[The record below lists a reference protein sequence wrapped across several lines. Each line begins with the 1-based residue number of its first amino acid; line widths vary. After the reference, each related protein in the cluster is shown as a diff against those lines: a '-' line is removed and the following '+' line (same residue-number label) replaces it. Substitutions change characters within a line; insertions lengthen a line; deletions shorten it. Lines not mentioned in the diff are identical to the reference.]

1 MKLIFGKSQSDWQLA
16 AAMDK
21 ECSLKLDPKEVC
33 ECRSVAAAGTQFV
46 SQLKAIGHRQQQ
58 NYQPDLIIVRR
69 AIGEEQ
75 LVQL

>member
-1 MKLIFGKSQSDWQLA
+1 MKLFFGKSQSDWQLA

-21 ECSLKLDPKEVC
+21 ECSLKLDPTEVC
-33 ECRSVAAAGTQFV
+33 ECRTVAAAGTQFV
-46 SQLKAIGHRQQQ
+46 SQLKAIGQTKQQ

-69 AIGEEQ
+69 AIREER

>member
-1 MKLIFGKSQSDWQLA
+1 MKLFFGKSQSDWQLA

-21 ECSLKLDPKEVC
+21 ECSLKLDPTEVC
-33 ECRSVAAAGTQFV
+33 ECRTVAAAGTQLV

>member
-16 AAMDK
+16 AALDK
-21 ECSLKLDPKEVC
+21 ECSLKLDPTEVC
-33 ECRSVAAAGTQFV
+33 ECRTVAEARTQFV
-46 SQLKAIGHRQQQ
+46 SQLKAIEHTQQQ

-69 AIGEEQ
+69 AIGEQQ

>member
-21 ECSLKLDPKEVC
+21 ECSLKLDPTEVC
-33 ECRSVAAAGTQFV
+33 ECWTVAAAGTQFV
-46 SQLKAIGHRQQQ
+46 SQLKAIGQTQQQ
-58 NYQPDLIIVRR
+58 NYQPNLIIVQR

>member
-1 MKLIFGKSQSDWQLA
+1 MRLIFGKSQSDWQLA
-16 AAMDK
+16 AALDK
-21 ECSLKLDPKEVC
+21 ECSLKLDPTEVC
-33 ECRSVAAAGTQFV
+33 ECRTVAAAGTQFV
-46 SQLKAIGHRQQQ
+46 SQLKAIGHTQQQ